1 MGGRRPSRRGAAL
14 PGIMQ
19 APFLPM
25 TDTMIT
31 TEPNMTNLFLQ
42 LGLEAEEQDIAAF
55 ILQNQLPSE
64 VKVTQAS
71 IWSDSQRQ
79 FLSESLKSDAAWAI
93 VVDELNKALHSDAD
107 KASSG
112 H

>member
-1 MGGRRPSRRGAAL
+1 
-14 PGIMQ
+14 
-19 APFLPM
+19 M

-42 LGLEAEEQDIAAF
+42 LGLDAGEEDIAAF

-71 IWSDSQRQ
+71 IWTDSQRQ
-79 FLSESLKSDAAWAI
+79 FLSEALKSDGPWAI
-93 VVDELNKALHSDAD
+93 VVDGLNEALHADAD